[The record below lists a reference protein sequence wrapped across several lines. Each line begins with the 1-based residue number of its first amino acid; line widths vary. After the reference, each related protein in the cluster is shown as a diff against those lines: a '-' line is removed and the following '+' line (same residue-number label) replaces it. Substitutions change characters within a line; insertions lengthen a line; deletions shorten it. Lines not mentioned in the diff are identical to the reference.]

1 MSQAQPTTRQAARVC
16 GSQRRMDMTAPPHI
30 RGCARAAVRMVAR
43 AARAQAHEAAL
54 LMSAAATVPRRLVR
68 GDYESANGMSPR
80 AIAHT
85 APTTRPVLLVHGFG
99 GTKSTW
105 SLVAQ
110 ALRARGLTVETMT
123 YPPLGTSVEQLAEQ
137 LVAEVERTLSETS
150 ADKVHLVGHSLG
162 GVIIAQAIA
171 DPRLNRRVDT
181 VITLGSPFGGSP
193 WAAVLPF
200 VEIVRELRPGS
211 PLLRRLSSTPLPD
224 GVRWLSVT
232 AALDIIV
239 PGLRSVPS
247 HAQVETITVNGVG
260 HLGMLLSRQVV
271 RQFPYSGRTR
281 SVRRCSSI
289 TQPMTRRGLAGGESR
304 KVNACRSFARVS
316 SSASASIKAHA
327 VLRVPAPC
335 YGGRTTTR
343 WGRSC
348 FGVISTP
355 FARSSTSASA

>member
-1 MSQAQPTTRQAARVC
+1 
-16 GSQRRMDMTAPPHI
+16 MTAPPHI

-54 LMSAAATVPRRLVR
+54 LMSAAATAPLRLVR
-68 GDYESANGMSPR
+68 GDDESANGVSPR

-137 LVAEVERTLSETS
+137 LVAEVERTLSETR

-162 GVIIAQAIA
+162 GVVIAQAIA

-211 PLLRRLSSTPLPD
+211 PLLRRLASTPLPD

-271 RQFPYSGRTR
+271 GCIAAALCVHGTATAAEPAMRLLPT
-281 SVRRCSSI
+281 
-289 TQPMTRRGLAGGESR
+289 
-304 KVNACRSFARVS
+304 
-316 SSASASIKAHA
+316 AS
-327 VLRVPAPC
+327 
-335 YGGRTTTR
+335 
-343 WGRSC
+343 
-348 FGVISTP
+348 
-355 FARSSTSASA
+355 